1 MDEELF
7 SWTLAASPLDV
18 NAFRIRQFNAILLPW
33 GLLASSLQAQ
43 QGVPRYVQEGG
54 LGFVISH
61 EILHSLD
68 TGGRGFDLQGKLAA
82 LDWRT
87 THSGC
92 KARKSVKSTIM
103 KLSLSLQQGF
113 YF

>member
-1 MDEELF
+1 MSYHSQYSVTVTVNCPPSPLRSGVDEELF
-7 SWTLAASPLDV
+7 AWTLAASPLDV
-18 NAFRIRQFNAILLPW
+18 NAFRIRQFNAVLLPW

-82 LDWRT
+82 VWDQSST
-87 THSGC
+87 T
-92 KARKSVKSTIM
+92 R
-103 KLSLSLQQGF
+103 
-113 YF
+113 

>member
-1 MDEELF
+1 MSTPPRSGVDEELF

-33 GLLASSLQAQ
+33 GLLASSLQAH
-43 QGVPRYVQEGG
+43 QGVPRYVQEGN

-68 TGGRGFDLQGKLAA
+68 TGGRGFDLQGKL
-82 LDWRT
+82 
-87 THSGC
+87 
-92 KARKSVKSTIM
+92 STVWDQA
-103 KLSLSLQQGF
+103 SSTR
-113 YF
+113 